1 MPLEADVHGLL
12 AAAYVRNHA
21 PNLTFD
27 HGSRVTALW
36 LER

>member
-1 MPLEADVHGLL
+1 MYTGSWQP
-12 AAAYVRNHA
+12 YVRNYA